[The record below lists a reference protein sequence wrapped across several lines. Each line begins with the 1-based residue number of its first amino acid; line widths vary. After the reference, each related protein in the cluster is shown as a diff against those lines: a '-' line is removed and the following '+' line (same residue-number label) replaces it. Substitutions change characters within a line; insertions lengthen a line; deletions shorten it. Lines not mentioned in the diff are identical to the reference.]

1 MQPVLSIITINYNN
15 ALGLERTLKNFTS
28 QEYKNVEYL
37 VIDGGSSDESI
48 AIIDKYKS
56 GITFSI
62 SERDT
67 GIYNAM
73 NKGIAKAT
81 GEYLLFINSGD
92 ELNGT
97 SAIKNVIHELH
108 DTDLITCNL
117 LLIADKSETV
127 KHYPENPTFQYFL
140 TDSFPHPATF
150 IRKNLFSLTNG
161 YDENYKIVSDWAF
174 FMIALFRFNA
184 THKHL
189 SVTLSCFYM
198 DGISTSEQ
206 NRKLVAKEKAHFISE
221 QFGRYTELIKD
232 WKEAKKLK
240 FIFENSR
247 LIKIARKMGFLKL
260 PPGL

>member
-15 ALGLERTLKNFTS
+15 AAGLERTLKNITS
-28 QEYKNVEYL
+28 QDYKNFEYL
-37 VIDGGSSDESI
+37 VIDGGSSDDSS
-48 AIIDKYKS
+48 AIIEKYKS
-56 GITFSI
+56 GITYSI

-73 NKGIAKAT
+73 NKGISKAT

-92 ELNGT
+92 ELNGA
-97 SAIKNVIHELH
+97 SAIKNVIQDLH
-108 DTDLITCNL
+108 GSDLITCNL
-117 LLIADKSETV
+117 LLITDKSETV
-127 KHYPENPTFQYFL
+127 KYYPANPTFQYFL
-140 TDSFPHPATF
+140 SDTFPHPATF
-150 IRKNLFSLTNG
+150 IRKNLFKLTNG

-189 SVTLSCFYM
+189 DKTLSRFYL
-198 DGISTSEQ
+198 DGISSSEQ
-206 NRKLVAKEKAHFISE
+206 NRSLVAKERAHFISE
-221 QFGRYTELIKD
+221 QFSRYTELIKD

-247 LIKIARKMGFLKL
+247 IIKIAKKLGFMK
-260 PPGL
+260 PPPEL